1 MYFKD
6 GKPHKV
12 VFRNKLEGT
21 TYPMRQ
27 VDHESIKIRGFKWLE
42 EKRPKSKFEILTN

>member
-1 MYFKD
+1 MYFLL
-6 GKPHKV
+6 GKPDKV

-27 VDHESIKIRGFKWLE
+27 VNHETIKVRGFKWLQD
-42 EKRPKSKFEILTN
+42 KRPKSKFEILSN